1 MAPLGVVG
9 MTIRGS
15 PVCTENLNP
24 HVIVMK
30 SAKDWSRFN
39 ISSPLN
45 RPIDRRIFVQRPVR
59 SEVIVIASVS
69 SQDVAQMFLA
79 QDDDMVDALAP
90 D

>member
-1 MAPLGVVG
+1 
-9 MTIRGS
+9 
-15 PVCTENLNP
+15 VCTENLNP

-30 SAKDWSRFN
+30 SAKDWLRFD

-45 RPIDRRIFVQRPVR
+45 RAIDRRIFVQRPVR
-59 SEVIVIASVS
+59 SEVIVIASVG
-69 SQDVAQMFLA
+69 SQDLAQMFLT